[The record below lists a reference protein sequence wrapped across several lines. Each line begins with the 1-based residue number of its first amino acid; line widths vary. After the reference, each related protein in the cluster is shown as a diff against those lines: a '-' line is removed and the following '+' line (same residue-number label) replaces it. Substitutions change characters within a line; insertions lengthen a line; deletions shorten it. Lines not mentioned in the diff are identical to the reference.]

1 MTTTSSEL
9 TISRT
14 GTAYR
19 VSPRVLLGHVS
30 VSVCPH
36 VLMMTGDLYPCITA
50 SVSSVAHLLRL
61 TGQGRGGGRGPWLHF
76 TGLINSRENILVLSQ
91 RIVHISDI
99 GWTFKAGTGIT
110 WPSTTQV
117 RSQMTFNLRGINIPV
132 VKGNILVN
140 LRYKKFKSLVANL
153 HLY

>member
-30 VSVCPH
+30 GCPH
-36 VLMMTGDLYPCITA
+36 VLMITGDLYPCITA

-61 TGQGRGGGRGPWLHF
+61 DSQDGGRGP
-76 TGLINSRENILVLSQ
+76 
-91 RIVHISDI
+91 
-99 GWTFKAGTGIT
+99 
-110 WPSTTQV
+110 
-117 RSQMTFNLRGINIPV
+117 
-132 VKGNILVN
+132 
-140 LRYKKFKSLVANL
+140 
-153 HLY
+153 

>member
-30 VSVCPH
+30 GCPH
-36 VLMMTGDLYPCITA
+36 VLMITGDLYPCITA

-117 RSQMTFNLRGINIPV
+117 NRQMRFNLKGINIPV

-140 LRYKKFKSLVANL
+140 SRYKKFKSLVANL

>member
-30 VSVCPH
+30 GCPH
-36 VLMMTGDLYPCITA
+36 VLMMPGDLYPCITA

-61 TGQGRGGGRGPWLHF
+61 TIQGRGGGRGPWLHF

-91 RIVHISDI
+91 HIVHISDI

-117 RSQMTFNLRGINIPV
+117 RSKMRFNLRGINIPV

-140 LRYKKFKSLVANL
+140 SRYKKFKSLVANL